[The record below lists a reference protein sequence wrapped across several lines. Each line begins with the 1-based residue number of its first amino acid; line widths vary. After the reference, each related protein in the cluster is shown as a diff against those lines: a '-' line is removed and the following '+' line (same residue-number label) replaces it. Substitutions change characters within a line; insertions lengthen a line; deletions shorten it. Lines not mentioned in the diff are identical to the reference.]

1 MAKIITLHLY
11 RLGKLRALTLHLL
24 ILQNKLHQTQEI
36 YHFKFK
42 NPAINFVGLF
52 LHEYKRQN
60 FTNSICNYSS
70 YTNLFSKYLIMSE
83 AEYNSLTI
91 VELHALAEEIRI
103 KLSYDPKKTE
113 REKLMVKLA
122 TIELNIDQ
130 RFLDL

>member
-1 MAKIITLHLY
+1 
-11 RLGKLRALTLHLL
+11 
-24 ILQNKLHQTQEI
+24 
-36 YHFKFK
+36 
-42 NPAINFVGLF
+42 
-52 LHEYKRQN
+52 
-60 FTNSICNYSS
+60 
-70 YTNLFSKYLIMSE
+70 MSE

-113 REKLMVKLA
+113 RDGLIIKLK

>member
-1 MAKIITLHLY
+1 MNRTYYL
-11 RLGKLRALTLHLL
+11 
-24 ILQNKLHQTQEI
+24 NNN
-36 YHFKFK
+36 KFK
-42 NPAINFVGLF
+42 
-52 LHEYKRQN
+52 
-60 FTNSICNYSS
+60 
-70 YTNLFSKYLIMSE
+70 IMSE

-103 KLSYDPKKTE
+103 KLTYNPKKTE

>member
-1 MAKIITLHLY
+1 MSTKDKILLTVSVIIAVTL
-11 RLGKLRALTLHLL
+11 
-24 ILQNKLHQTQEI
+24 N
-36 YHFKFK
+36 
-42 NPAINFVGLF
+42 
-52 LHEYKRQN
+52 
-60 FTNSICNYSS
+60 SS

>member
-1 MAKIITLHLY
+1 M
-11 RLGKLRALTLHLL
+11 
-24 ILQNKLHQTQEI
+24 
-36 YHFKFK
+36 
-42 NPAINFVGLF
+42 GLF

-60 FTNSICNYSS
+60 FINSICNYSS

-83 AEYNSLTI
+83 AQLNSLTI

-103 KLSYDPKKTE
+103 KLSYYPKRTE
-113 REKLMVKLA
+113 REKLQVKLA

>member
-1 MAKIITLHLY
+1 M
-11 RLGKLRALTLHLL
+11 
-24 ILQNKLHQTQEI
+24 
-36 YHFKFK
+36 
-42 NPAINFVGLF
+42 GLF
-52 LHEYKRQN
+52 LHEYKRKSI
-60 FTNSICNYSS
+60 TNSICNYSN

>member
-1 MAKIITLHLY
+1 M
-11 RLGKLRALTLHLL
+11 
-24 ILQNKLHQTQEI
+24 
-36 YHFKFK
+36 
-42 NPAINFVGLF
+42 GLF

-60 FTNSICNYSS
+60 FINSICNYSS

-103 KLSYDPKKTE
+103 KLTYNPKKTE
-113 REKLMVKLA
+113 REKLQVKLA